1 MWSFWI
7 SDSWQRS
14 HTRSILWI
22 NQLPKSN
29 TSLHIE
35 LKASH
40 IKSFSAGCGTH
51 WPRGE
56 KGVGYAGYDAINV
69 RSQHGLDCMDWLGR
83 SVRGL
88 GKTFTI
94 NQSWPGPG
102 APQQV
107 AAAQFP
113 SGRTRTSSVNIVN
126 TDGAWHAVDRS
137 GAFEWNEWIEERKSV
152 KSIDIDRWPNPE
164 KSKFQLKL
172 ESVSYCIAQ
181 DSNLTLGL
189 FVNWKLNEP
198 M

>member
-69 RSQHGLDCMDWLGR
+69 RSQHGLDCMDWLGPCPR
-83 SVRGL
+83 VGENFHYQPVVAGAGSSAASSGGSVPQRPDTDIQRQYCEHRRGL
-88 GKTFTI
+88 TCSGQIWSLWMKWMNRGEKI
-94 NQSWPGPG
+94 CKEYWYWS
-102 APQQV
+102 V
-107 AAAQFP
+107 AKP
-113 SGRTRTSSVNIVN
+113 R
-126 TDGAWHAVDRS
+126 
-137 GAFEWNEWIEERKSV
+137 EV
-152 KSIDIDRWPNPE
+152 KFS
-164 KSKFQLKL
+164 
-172 ESVSYCIAQ
+172 
-181 DSNLTLGL
+181 T
-189 FVNWKLNEP
+189 
-198 M
+198 